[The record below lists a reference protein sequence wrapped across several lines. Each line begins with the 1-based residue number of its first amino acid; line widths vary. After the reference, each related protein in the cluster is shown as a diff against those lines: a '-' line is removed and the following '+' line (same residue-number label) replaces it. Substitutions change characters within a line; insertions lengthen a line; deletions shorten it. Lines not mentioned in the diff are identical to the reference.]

1 MSNKRIPSVLFFIA
15 AALSISA
22 GLRDFFMPGF
32 LSMSS
37 RHDTNGTFEL
47 IAGGLLLLLGLLS
60 WKRWWQ

>member
-1 MSNKRIPSVLFFIA
+1 MSNKRIPTVFFFIA

-22 GLRDFFMPGF
+22 GLRNFFMPGF

-37 RHDTNGTFEL
+37 RHDTNGTVEL
-47 IAGGLLLLLGLLS
+47 VAGGLLFLLGLFS